1 MRVDAVTSATA
12 LPGSA
17 RVDRTN
23 APARVVEPKRTAVSI
38 ADIRGA
44 LSRAHRS
51 LYGHEPTQA
60 MLDTLTAQVSH
71 ETGRGEHMYNYN
83 FGGIKGKGP
92 TGATAACMTSEVLS
106 QGEVRLRQN
115 FRAYDSLDQGAI
127 DYVAFM
133 HGRYNGALQKA
144 EVGDLDGFA
153 HALKQSGY
161 YTASEN
167 DYAAALR
174 AHAGVA
180 AKHPGKTDPAS
191 FASDPSTFSNS
202 FELGRVVD
210 MIASASARIA
220 APDDEA

>member
-1 MRVDAVTSATA
+1 MRVDAVTSSAA
-12 LPGSA
+12 LTSA
-17 RVDRTN
+17 GRTS

-44 LSRAHRS
+44 LTRAHRS
-51 LYGHEPTQA
+51 LYGREPSPA

-71 ETGRGEHMYNYN
+71 ETGRGEQMYNYN

-92 TGATAACMTSEVLS
+92 TGATAACMTSEVLA

-133 HGRYNGALQKA
+133 HGRYNGALAKA
-144 EVGDLDGFA
+144 EVGDLDGYA

-161 YTASEN
+161 YTASES

-174 AHAGVA
+174 AHAGIA

-220 APDDEA
+220 APDDEG